1 MHVAR
6 AETHICP
13 FDQVEKISK
22 CHLTERERERAPRD
36 KCLYGEE
43 IGDLPALPEWGDM
56 EETSCSP
63 GKGKVF
69 VGEEVIPKGGHEA

>member
-1 MHVAR
+1 MHVAQ

-22 CHLTERERERAPRD
+22 CHLTERERAPRD
-36 KCLYGEE
+36 KCLYGVR
-43 IGDLPALPEWGDM
+43 GDWRGLDLLEWGDM

-63 GKGKVF
+63 GKGKVCN
-69 VGEEVIPKGGHEA
+69 GEEVIPKGGCDA